1 MGGRAAHISR
11 KNGNASVEG
20 DCLKSKRIGPQTVQ
34 FVAPPVIL
42 ASASVVGKKEGEG
55 PLRDC
60 FDSVSQDTYF
70 GTKSWEQAES
80 AMLRQCFDLV
90 CQKAGLL
97 PEQLDY
103 VLSGD
108 LLNQCVG
115 SAYAMRDI
123 GVPYLGLY
131 GACSTMAE
139 SLSLAAML
147 IDGGY
152 AEHAA
157 ALTSSH
163 FCSAERQYRFP
174 LEYGGVRT
182 PTAQWTVTGSGA
194 LILGAAGSGPRVTM
208 VTTGKIAD
216 AGITDANNMGAA
228 MAPAAYETLRAHFAD
243 TGRTPDYYDL
253 IVTGD
258 LGKIGHTVVTRL
270 FQDDGIELEGLY
282 TDCGLLIYDLEG
294 QDVHA
299 GGSGCGCS
307 AAAEAAGRR
316 PDPAAVVCGD
326 RRAHVAHCIH
336 AGRKHPRNL
345 PRRGDRNAGE
355 HMILG
360 YVKAFLV
367 GAVLCMIGQILIDKT
382 KLTPARILTLY
393 VVAGVVL
400 GAVGVYGPFA
410 KWAGAGATIPLTG
423 FGNLLAKGVRD
434 AVAEK
439 GVLGAFTGGFEAG
452 AAGICAAI
460 FFGLLVAMCFKSK
473 DKQ

>member
-1 MGGRAAHISR
+1 M
-11 KNGNASVEG
+11 
-20 DCLKSKRIGPQTVQ
+20 
-34 FVAPPVIL
+34 
-42 ASASVVGKKEGEG
+42 
-55 PLRDC
+55 
-60 FDSVSQDTYF
+60 
-70 GTKSWEQAES
+70 
-80 AMLRQCFDLV
+80 

-163 FCSAERQYRFP
+163 FCS
-174 LEYGGVRT
+174 GGVRT

-194 LILGAAGSGPRVTM
+194 LILGAVGSGPRVTM

-228 MAPAAYETLRAHFAD
+228 MAPAAYETLKAHFAD

-253 IVTGD
+253 IVTVD

-282 TDCGLLIYDLEG
+282 TDCGLLIYDLGG
-294 QDVHA
+294 Q
-299 GGSGCGCS
+299 SRC
-307 AAAEAAGRR
+307 
-316 PDPAAVVCGD
+316 
-326 RRAHVAHCIH
+326 
-336 AGRKHPRNL
+336 
-345 PRRGDRNAGE
+345 
-355 HMILG
+355 
-360 YVKAFLV
+360 
-367 GAVLCMIGQILIDKT
+367 
-382 KLTPARILTLY
+382 
-393 VVAGVVL
+393 
-400 GAVGVYGPFA
+400 
-410 KWAGAGATIPLTG
+410 
-423 FGNLLAKGVRD
+423 
-434 AVAEK
+434 
-439 GVLGAFTGGFEAG
+439 
-452 AAGICAAI
+452 
-460 FFGLLVAMCFKSK
+460 
-473 DKQ
+473 